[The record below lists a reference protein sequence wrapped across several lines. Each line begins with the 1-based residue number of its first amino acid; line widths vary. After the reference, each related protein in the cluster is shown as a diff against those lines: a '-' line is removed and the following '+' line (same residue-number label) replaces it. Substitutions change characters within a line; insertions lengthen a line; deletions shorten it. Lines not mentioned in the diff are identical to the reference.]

1 MKSAT
6 IGLSIVLALWAVL
19 AIGGT
24 ATAGTVG
31 KVTGKVVDAKGEPLP
46 GANVVLEGTRRG
58 ATTDKSGTYVILSV
72 DPGVYSMM
80 ASLIGFHSI
89 TKKEVLVRVDFTV
102 TVDFRLQE
110 KAVEMSEVVVVAERP
125 PVEPDKTESR
135 YVVTAKDIEQT
146 PILRNVT
153 QFVALEP
160 GMAKDGS
167 SVIRSG
173 NVSDNAVYVD
183 GIRLQNQDGR
193 TLTGGTTGNQ
203 WWGVNAKAVQEISVI
218 TGGMNAEYGNAQAGV
233 VNLVTRDGSEKYHG
247 EFEYRLTPAGQ
258 KHWGA
263 NVYDAPQ
270 LQGNAHWNDP
280 AWVSEVDPVTGHLAH
295 QRVNYTDWR
304 GHLFDGYLN
313 GPLLKSVYFFV
324 SGKYDRQAAV
334 FPGPSNTIPPDLQ
347 TTAKLTMA
355 VGSNVKLRFGWV
367 RDYWEG
373 FNDGGIGFS
382 TPNVANTL
390 RAPGRDIFLPAGS
403 PAGKNTHTENA
414 FYAVITHTLSPR
426 TFYELRVSRYQS
438 KEDTSGVPNTTSSV
452 RTDKGGYFY
461 LGRDQVHAF
470 EFGEQKR
477 TGLKFDLS
485 SQVTRGHFVKTGFDF
500 TAYNNY
506 YKKEGYTPGNAR
518 KQIAYIGNP
527 ATSKPIKPFQFAFY
541 VQDKMEFEGFIVNAG
556 LRYDRFW
563 GVDVPLIGAY
573 RAFQYNTLSR
583 FLRAPRYPMKP
594 IVNWSPR
601 LGISH
606 PITAKSSLHFSYGI
620 FYQVPSF
627 NYMFHDEWY
636 ATGTGIPGVPYSEY
650 ANNDRPSTASV
661 LRPIWDNTQRTIS
674 FELGADWNFV
684 SDFTVALAT
693 FYKSAS
699 FGETGGNDV
708 FRRPD
713 NSALALTSSYS
724 NINIEDIRG
733 FEFSLRKALNHN
745 LSFRAAFNL
754 GWGANTLGGGG
765 DVANVGTILPDSIYI
780 ASGKYFTQWQVNGGV
795 EQPVL
800 LTVDQIKDIGHK
812 ANEALRAAQASP
824 AVASSYVYGWPY
836 NPPVKAWEQPWLSS
850 EERAAAEGLWIM
862 FGHNPNAGGQ
872 LGRRSQGSLQVL
884 FSSPPDFG
892 RGRKVAGST
901 FLGSINAN
909 LIYRIYSGSPFSY
922 LTVGGT
928 SADARGPLHTA
939 VDLNVQKGFR
949 FGGLNAELFVE
960 VFNLFNQKDPL
971 ASGSDYMWWGLQAP
985 RPDDANYLQYGD
997 SQDRTRYIDNPRI
1010 SHVGVRFHF

>member
-1 MKSAT
+1 MRSAT
-6 IGLSIVLALWAVL
+6 IGLSMVLALWAIL
-19 AIGGT
+19 TIGNT

-31 KVTGKVVDAKGEPLP
+31 KVTGKVVDARGEPLP
-46 GANVVLEGTRRG
+46 GASVVLEGARKG
-58 ATTDKSGTYVILSV
+58 AVTDKDGTYLILLV
-72 DPGVYSMM
+72 DPGVYSAT

-89 TKKEVLVRVDFTV
+89 TKREALVRQDFTT
-102 TVDFRLQE
+102 TVNFQLQE
-110 KAVEMSEVVVVAERP
+110 KAVEMKEVVVQAERP

-135 YVVTAKDIEQT
+135 YVVTARDIAQT

-160 GMAKDGS
+160 GMEKDGAG
-167 SVIRSG
+167 VIRSG
-173 NVSDNAVYVD
+173 GVSDNAVYVD
-183 GIRLQNQDGR
+183 GVRLQNQDGR
-193 TLTGGTTGNQ
+193 TLTGGSTGNQ
-203 WWGVNAKAVQEISVI
+203 WWGVNVKAVQEISVI
-218 TGGMNAEYGNAQAGV
+218 TGGMNAEFGNAQAGV
-233 VNLVTRDGSEKYHG
+233 VNMVTRDGAEKYHG
-247 EFEYRLTPAGQ
+247 ELEYRLSPGDQ

-263 NVYDAPQ
+263 NVYDAPE
-270 LQGNAHWNDP
+270 LLGNARWSDP
-280 AWVSEVDPVTGHLAH
+280 AWVAEVDPVTGRLAH
-295 QRVNYTDWR
+295 QRLNYTNQR
-304 GHLFDGYLN
+304 GHLFSGYLS

-324 SGKYDRQAAV
+324 SGKYDRQPAV
-334 FPGPSNTIPPDLQ
+334 APGPSNHVPPSLQ
-347 TTAKLTMA
+347 TTTKLTIP
-355 VGSNVKLRFGWV
+355 VGQSVKLRLGWV
-367 RDYWEG
+367 RESWEG
-373 FNDGGIGFS
+373 FNDGVIGFS
-382 TPNVANTL
+382 TPNVSNVL

-414 FYAVITHTLSPR
+414 FYAVINHTLTPR

-438 KEDTSGVPNTTSSV
+438 KADTSGVPNRTSDV
-452 RTDKGGYFY
+452 RIDRGGYFY
-461 LGRDQVHAF
+461 LGRDQVHQF

-485 SQVTRGHFVKTGFDF
+485 SQVTRGHFVKTGLDF

-506 YKKEGYTPGNAR
+506 YIKEGYTPGNAR
-518 KQIAYIGNP
+518 KQIVYIGNP
-527 ATSKPIKPFQFAFY
+527 VTGQPIKPLQFAFY

-573 RAFQYNTLSR
+573 RAFQYNTMSR
-583 FLRAPRYPMKP
+583 FLQAPRFPMRP

-620 FYQVPSF
+620 FHQVPSF
-627 NYMFHDEWY
+627 NYMFHDEWF
-636 ATGTGIPGVPYSEY
+636 ATGPDTPGVPYSGFTGTS
-650 ANNDRPSTASV
+650 RPSTTSI
-661 LRPIWDNTQRTIS
+661 LRPIWNNTQRTIN
-674 FELGADWNFV
+674 FELGADWNFAREY
-684 SDFTVALAT
+684 TVALAT

-713 NSALALTSSYS
+713 NGALALTSSYS
-724 NINIEDIRG
+724 NLNVKDIRG
-733 FEFSLRKALNHN
+733 FEFSLRKDFRYH

-754 GWGANTLGGGG
+754 GWGSNTLGGGG
-765 DVANVGTILPDSIYI
+765 DVANVGTILPDSTYI
-780 ASGKYFTQWQVNGGV
+780 ASGKYFTQWVVQNGV
-795 EQPVL
+795 ERPVP
-800 LTVDQIKDIGHK
+800 LTTDQIKDLGRK
-812 ANEALRAAQASP
+812 ANDALRAAQTNA
-824 AVASSYVYGWPY
+824 AVASSYVYGWPFD
-836 NPPVKAWEQPWLSS
+836 PPVKGWEQPWLSS

-892 RGRKVAGST
+892 GGRKVAGST

-922 LTVGGT
+922 LTVAGR
-928 SADARGPLHTA
+928 SAIGRGPVHTA
-939 VDLNVQKGFR
+939 ADLNVQKGFR
-949 FGGLNAELFVE
+949 FGGLSGELFVE
-960 VFNLFNQKDPL
+960 AFNLFNQKDAI

-985 RPDDANYLQYGD
+985 RPDDANYLRYGD
-997 SQDRTRYIDNPRI
+997 SQDRTRYLDSPRI
-1010 SHVGVRFHF
+1010 SYVGVRLHF